1 MSETSDT
8 PANSYKQEISSQVSK
23 YPSSLQ
29 TVYLPRN
36 VKQIQN
42 AQAQKRQ
49 TFRLSHDALY
59 NLHEVAYD
67 LNGLVHKIENYPNLT
82 VICGLKHLTDQLNSL
97 IQLKSDIPILLS
109 YDTTFQLGN
118 FYISPFLFQHILF
131 TASPVIP
138 AGFLLHERKFQSVHE
153 EFLRY
158 ISKMVPLLHKEK
170 TLLPLVADDEKAIC
184 NAVDKILPSV
194 YCLRCWNHT
203 INSTKAWLHGHGA
216 TSSEIPLYVAG
227 MRELFHQSSEADYLA
242 KLEELKKDWSSSFI
256 QYYNQGIH
264 PEVFKHNY
272 IASLYY
278 YIIGF
283 IMLTFLPF

>member
-8 PANSYKQEISSQVSK
+8 PANSYKQEILSQVSK

-29 TVYLPRN
+29 TIYLPRN

-67 LNGLVHKIENYPNLT
+67 LNGFVHKIETYPNLT

-109 YDTTFQLGN
+109 YDTTFQLGD

-158 ISKMVPLLHKEK
+158 ISEMVPLLHKEK
-170 TLLPLVADDEKAIC
+170 TLLPLVADDEKAI
-184 NAVDKILPSV
+184 
-194 YCLRCWNHT
+194 
-203 INSTKAWLHGHGA
+203 
-216 TSSEIPLYVAG
+216 
-227 MRELFHQSSEADYLA
+227 
-242 KLEELKKDWSSSFI
+242 
-256 QYYNQGIH
+256 
-264 PEVFKHNY
+264 
-272 IASLYY
+272 
-278 YIIGF
+278 
-283 IMLTFLPF
+283 

>member
-8 PANSYKQEISSQVSK
+8 PANSYKQEISSQVLK

-29 TVYLPRN
+29 TIYLPRN

-49 TFRLSHDALY
+49 TFHLSHDALY

-67 LNGLVHKIENYPNLT
+67 LNGFVHKIETYPNLT
-82 VICGLKHLTDQLNSL
+82 VICRLKHLTDQLNSL

-109 YDTTFQLGN
+109 YDTTFQLGD

-158 ISKMVPLLHKEK
+158 ISEMVPLLHKEK
-170 TLLPLVADDEKAIC
+170 TLLPLVADDKKTIC

-194 YCLRCWNHT
+194 YR
-203 INSTKAWLHGHGA
+203 
-216 TSSEIPLYVAG
+216 
-227 MRELFHQSSEADYLA
+227 LA
-242 KLEELKKDWSSSFI
+242 
-256 QYYNQGIH
+256 
-264 PEVFKHNY
+264 
-272 IASLYY
+272 
-278 YIIGF
+278 
-283 IMLTFLPF
+283 

>member
-8 PANSYKQEISSQVSK
+8 PANSYKQEILSQVSK

-67 LNGLVHKIENYPNLT
+67 LNGFVHKIETYPNLT

-109 YDTTFQLGN
+109 YDTTFQLSDFIFRL
-118 FYISPFLFQHILF
+118 FYFSTFCLQH
-131 TASPVIP
+131 
-138 AGFLLHERKFQSVHE
+138 
-153 EFLRY
+153 
-158 ISKMVPLLHKEK
+158 
-170 TLLPLVADDEKAIC
+170 
-184 NAVDKILPSV
+184 
-194 YCLRCWNHT
+194 
-203 INSTKAWLHGHGA
+203 
-216 TSSEIPLYVAG
+216 
-227 MRELFHQSSEADYLA
+227 HQ
-242 KLEELKKDWSSSFI
+242 
-256 QYYNQGIH
+256 
-264 PEVFKHNY
+264 
-272 IASLYY
+272 
-278 YIIGF
+278 
-283 IMLTFLPF
+283 